1 MALTNPQ
8 SADHIAQEAGS
19 FEPQRQNNF
28 DIEIPLDGADRDLIQ
43 MGAHGFTLP
52 QQSNPPVIVEFQ
64 NEKRKVA
71 GAVEIDEGNLMLKDF
86 IDQDVR
92 GAILRWRK
100 EVYDPVTGNIGLAT
114 NYKRTGNLILKG
126 PDGSSERVAKLI
138 GMWPSADPTI
148 EVTHEGGQEK
158 LLMECPI
165 QIDKIDWSESITG
178 A

>member
-1 MALTNPQ
+1 MALTNPR
-8 SADHIAQEAGS
+8 SAEHIAQGDGS

-28 DIEIPLDGADRDLIQ
+28 SIEIPLSGADRDLIV

-52 QQSNPPVIVEFQ
+52 QQTNAPVIIEFQ
-64 NEKRKVA
+64 NQKRKVA
-71 GAVEIDEGNLMLKDF
+71 GAAEVEEANLMLKDF

-100 EVYDPVTGNIGLAT
+100 EVYNPLTGDIGLAA
-114 NYKRTGNLILKG
+114 NYKRTGSLVLHG
-126 PDGSSERVAKLI
+126 PDGSNERVAKII
-138 GMWPSADPTI
+138 GIWPSADPTV

-158 LLMECPI
+158 LLMEVPI
-165 QIDKIDWSESITG
+165 QIDLIDWSETILG